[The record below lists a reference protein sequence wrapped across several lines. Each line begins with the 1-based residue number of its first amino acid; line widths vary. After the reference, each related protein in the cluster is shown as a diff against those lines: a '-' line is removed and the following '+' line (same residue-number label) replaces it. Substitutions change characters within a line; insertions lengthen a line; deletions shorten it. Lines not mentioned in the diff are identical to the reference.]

1 MGLRPLSS
9 SHLSKEIIMALPNS
23 GGGYQF
29 TDGNVN
35 EIVMGVQAAPQTATA
50 TATLTAA
57 QVTGGIL
64 VGNPSTTAASYTLP
78 TATALD
84 AVFNN
89 AKPNSTFRLVVINLG
104 TSTGLITMIAGT
116 GITTVGNLVVAIT
129 GSAAGVGGAAE
140 FLFRKTGDAAY
151 TMYRVA

>member
-1 MGLRPLSS
+1 
-9 SHLSKEIIMALPNS
+9 MALPNS

-35 EIVMGVQAAPQTATA
+35 EIVMGVQGAPQTATA
-50 TATLTAA
+50 TATLTVA

-78 TATALD
+78 TATLID
-84 AVFNN
+84 AAFTN
-89 AKPNSTFRLVVINLG
+89 AKVNSTFELRIINLG
-104 TSTGLITMIAGT
+104 TSTGLITVVVGT
-116 GITTVGNLVVAIT
+116 GITAVGNLVVAIT
-129 GSAAGVGGAAE
+129 GSAAGVSGAAQ

-151 TMYRVA
+151 TVYRVA